1 MAYSAGSATLSPRHS
16 NRYYTRSMWIQLVA
30 LIAGFGL
37 LVWGADRFVVGA
49 AGTARNL
56 GVSPLLIGL
65 TIVGFGT
72 SAPEI
77 LVSAVAALQGNP
89 GLAIGNA
96 IGSNI
101 TNTGLILGITALIVP
116 LSVHSRIVR
125 RELPVLI
132 GISVVAYLLLSDGT
146 LGFVDGCIL
155 LLGLAGVL
163 GYITYEGLN
172 ARVGTDAMADEY
184 AAEIPTD
191 LSLGRSL
198 LWLLIGLVVLVASS
212 RLLVWAAVGIAEQ
225 FGVSDLVIGL
235 TIVAIGTSLPELAA
249 SIASALKNEP
259 DIAIGNVV
267 GSNMFNLLAV
277 MGLPGLISPGP
288 IDAQVLTR
296 DMPVMIAMT
305 VALLLMA
312 YGFAGTRGRITR
324 TGGFL
329 LLAAYAGYGTLL
341 YFTAIK

>member
-1 MAYSAGSATLSPRHS
+1 
-16 NRYYTRSMWIQLVA
+16 MWIQLAA
-30 LIAGFGL
+30 LVAGFGL
-37 LVWGADRFVVGA
+37 LVWSADRFVMGA

-65 TIVGFGT
+65 TVVGFGT

-77 LVSAVAALQGNP
+77 LVSIIASLQGNA

-101 TNTGLILGITALIVP
+101 ANVALILGTTALVVP

-125 RELPVLI
+125 RELPILI
-132 GISVVAYLLLSDGT
+132 GIALVAFLMLRDATLDFHDGLVLMAGLVV
-146 LGFVDGCIL
+146 II
-155 LLGLAGVL
+155 
-163 GYITYEGLN
+163 GYIVYVGLN
-172 ARVGTDAMADEY
+172 TRDARDPMAAEY
-184 AAEIPTD
+184 AAEIPAD
-191 LSLGRSL
+191 LSLGQSL
-198 LWLLIGLVVLVASS
+198 WWLALGLVILVGSS
-212 RLLVWAAVGIAEQ
+212 RLLVWAAVGIAQE

-235 TIVAIGTSLPELAA
+235 TIVALGTSLPELAA

-277 MGLPGLISPGP
+277 LGIPGILSPGP
-288 IDAQVLTR
+288 VDPQVLTR
-296 DMPVMIAMT
+296 DMPIMTALT

-312 YGFAGTRGRITR
+312 YGVRGEGRINR
-324 TGGFL
+324 FEGAL
-329 LLAAYAGYGTLL
+329 LVAAYAGYQTLL
-341 YFTAIK
+341 YFTAVK